1 MIKLF
6 FWNSYKQR
14 CVLYVLHFIFLGY
27 ITTKL
32 DPSSFPVGKSNATIK
47 CLTFLYAYGV
57 YYEDITLDIRQNEN
71 EDFISVLKCNLSGEY
86 RLNNETEFKGV
97 DILSFRT
104 SCWFSFYF
112 YSYVE
117 LNVSLQSDECILGS
131 QTSASWRCL
140 FSNGTFTFNTSEKN
154 IYSIKGINHI

>member
-6 FWNSYKQR
+6 FCNPYKQR
-14 CVLYVLHFIFLGY
+14 CVLYVLRFIFLGY
-27 ITTKL
+27 TTKL